1 MSLPDHIT
9 LAQGAGGVH
18 MQQLLERLIAPCFE
32 ASGLDLTDDQ
42 ARLPVPGCQSGER
55 LAMTTDS
62 FVVSPLFFAGGDIG
76 KLAACGTLNDLSVGG
91 AVPLYMSVSL
101 IIEEGLPLAQLEQAL
116 RSLQAELSAQAVKV
130 VTGDTKVVP
139 KGAADG
145 LYITTTGVGQVPAG
159 LDWSMSRVRQGD
171 AIITTRSL
179 GDHGAAIA
187 AAREELGLYTT
198 LASDCASIEPLAA
211 LLRARF
217 ARQVRCARDPTRGGV
232 AAVLN
237 EWAASLGHHL
247 QLDADAVPVLP
258 AVQAVCELMGFDPL
272 HLANEGCMVLIV
284 DAAVADDVVAA
295 LRSHPLGSH
304 ATKIGTVMGQQC
316 GGLVTLRTGF
326 GGERILDWP
335 AGELLPRIC

>member
-1 MSLPDHIT
+1 MSLPEHVT

-18 MQQLLERLIAPCFE
+18 MQQLLEHVITRCFG
-32 ASGLDLTDDQ
+32 SVNLVLTDDQ
-42 ARLPVPGCQSGER
+42 ARLPGIGCLSGER

-62 FVVSPLFFAGGDIG
+62 FVVSPLFFSGGDIG

-91 AVPLYMSVSL
+91 AVPRYLSVAL

-116 RSLQAELSAQAVKV
+116 MSLQAEAAAQEVAV

-145 LYITTTGVGQVPAG
+145 LYVTTTGIGYIPAG
-159 LDWSMSRVRQGD
+159 LDWSTAHIQVGD
-171 AIITTRSL
+171 AIIATRSF

-187 AAREELGLYTT
+187 AAREELGLHTA
-198 LASDCASIEPLAA
+198 LNSDCASVEPLVA
-211 LLRARF
+211 LLRTHF
-217 ARQVRCARDPTRGGV
+217 PQQVRCARDPTRGGV

-237 EWAASLGHHL
+237 EWAAAAGCHL
-247 QLDADAVPVLP
+247 QLVAEAVPVLP
-258 AVQAVCELMGFDPL
+258 AVQAICELMGFDPL
-272 HLANEGCMVLIV
+272 HLANEGCMVLAV
-284 DAAVADDVVAA
+284 DAAVATDVVA
-295 LRSHPLGSH
+295 LMQSHPLGRD
-304 ATKIGTVMGQQC
+304 AAQIGEVVAQRPD
-316 GGLVTLRTGF
+316 GLVTLRTGF